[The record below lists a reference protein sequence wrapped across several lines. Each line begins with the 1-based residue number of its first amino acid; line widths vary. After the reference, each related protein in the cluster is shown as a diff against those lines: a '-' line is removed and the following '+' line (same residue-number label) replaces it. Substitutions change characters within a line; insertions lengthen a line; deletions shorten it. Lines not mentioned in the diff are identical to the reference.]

1 MIDRQTGQNP
11 LPSLTSA
18 LPPRRRFLR
27 AEGCPPWL
35 AGAIWRR
42 RLTSGFTLIELLVV
56 IGVVILLTALLI
68 PAFTNLKS
76 AGDVT
81 SAGYTIKGVLEQART
96 YAMANNTY
104 TWVGFYEEDVSQPS
118 TNPPTPGVGRLVISI
133 VAAKDGV
140 QGFDPTAVASATN
153 RLDIAR
159 LIQVGKLTKIDNVH
173 LPLFAIPT
181 GTPGNTFDTR
191 PAVQNDPVVGYNDSR
206 FGELNASPPNT
217 APVSNNGSSKF
228 PFQYPVGNPIPTA
241 QYTFTKTLQFDSR
254 GEARINS
261 SYDVRA
267 VIEIGLLPTHGNVAP
282 TPTPSAGN
290 YIANAVAVQL
300 NGVAGNVKVYRR

>member
-1 MIDRQTGQNP
+1 MAIME
-11 LPSLTSA
+11 SL
-18 LPPRRRFLR
+18 RRDASKRTQDAF
-27 AEGCPPWL
+27 
-35 AGAIWRR
+35 
-42 RLTSGFTLIELLVV
+42 SLIELMVV
-56 IGVVILLTALLI
+56 IAIMVLVSALI
-68 PAFTNLKS
+68 APAFRSLKG

-81 SAGYTIKGVLEQART
+81 SAAYTVKSVLEQART

-140 QGFDPTAVASATN
+140 QGFDPNAVTSPTN

-159 LIQVGKLTKIDNVH
+159 LVQVGKLIKIENVH

-228 PFQYPVGNPIPTA
+228 PFQYPIGNPVPNA
-241 QYTFTKTLQFDSR
+241 QYTFTKTLQFDPR
-254 GEARINS
+254 GEGRINS
-261 SYDVRA
+261 SYDVRP

-290 YIANAVAVQL
+290 YNGNVVAVQL
-300 NGVAGNVKVYRR
+300 NGFAGNVKVYRR

>member
-1 MIDRQTGQNP
+1 MIGRQTDQNP
-11 LPSLTSA
+11 LPSLTSD
-18 LPPRRRFLR
+18 LRPRRRLLR

>member
-1 MIDRQTGQNP
+1 MRWQRRHISPSVWCDCLLLRQKWR
-11 LPSLTSA
+11 TSA
-18 LPPRRRFLR
+18 AGRSQLHLRRRRRFSRSLKVQATFFPGNEDAMDQLMTDNRVRRSRSWLHPNRADGCHRDHDPRQRPSSLPLLR
-27 AEGCPPWL
+27 
-35 AGAIWRR
+35 
-42 RLTSGFTLIELLVV
+42 T
-56 IGVVILLTALLI
+56 
-68 PAFTNLKS
+68 LKS

-81 SAGYTIKGVLEQART
+81 SAAYTIKGVLEQART

-118 TNPPTPGVGRLVISI
+118 TNPPTPGVGRLVMSI

-140 QGFDPTAVASATN
+140 QGFDPNAVASPTN

-159 LIQVGKLTKIDNVH
+159 LVQVGKLIKIDNVH

-217 APVSNNGSSKF
+217 AP
-228 PFQYPVGNPIPTA
+228 A
-241 QYTFTKTLQFDSR
+241 
-254 GEARINS
+254 E
-261 SYDVRA
+261 
-267 VIEIGLLPTHGNVAP
+267 
-282 TPTPSAGN
+282 
-290 YIANAVAVQL
+290 
-300 NGVAGNVKVYRR
+300 

>member
-1 MIDRQTGQNP
+1 MIGRQTGQNP
-11 LPSLTSA
+11 LPSLTSD
-18 LPPRRRFLR
+18 LRPRRSLLR

-35 AGAIWRR
+35 AGAIRRR

-56 IGVVILLTALLI
+56 IGIMILLTVLLT

-81 SAGYTIKGVLEQART
+81 SAAYTIKGVLEQGRT

-118 TNPPTPGVGRLVISI
+118 KNPPIPGVGRLVMSI

-140 QGFDPTAVASATN
+140 QGFDPIAVAGPTN
-153 RLDIAR
+153 RLDPRR
-159 LIQVGKLTKIDNVH
+159 LIQIGKLIKIDNVH
-173 LPLFAIPT
+173 LPLFTIPT
-181 GTPGNTFDTR
+181 GTTGNTFDTR
-191 PAVQNDPVVGYNDSR
+191 PAIQNDPAVGYNDSR
-206 FGELNASPPNT
+206 FGELNAAPPNT

-228 PFQYPVGNPIPTA
+228 PFQYPVGDPVPPA
-241 QYTFTKTLQFDSR
+241 QYNFAKTLQFDPR
-254 GEARINS
+254 GEGRINGT
-261 SYDVRA
+261 YDVRP
-267 VIEIGLLPTHGNVAP
+267 VIEIGLLSTHGNIGP

-290 YIANAVAVQL
+290 YPGNVVAVQL
-300 NGVAGNVKVYRR
+300 NGVAGNVKIYRR

>member
-11 LPSLTSA
+11 LPSLTSD
-18 LPPRRRFLR
+18 L
-27 AEGCPPWL
+27 
-35 AGAIWRR
+35 R
-42 RLTSGFTLIELLVV
+42 RLASDPTALRRPLTSDLRPPTSGFTLVELIVV
-56 IGVVILLTALLI
+56 IGIMILLTAILT

-81 SAGYTIKGVLEQART
+81 SAAYTIKGALEQART

-104 TWVGFYEEDVSQPS
+104 AWVGFYEEDVSQPS
-118 TNPPTPGVGRLVISI
+118 QNPPIPGVGRLVMSI

-140 QGFDPTAVASATN
+140 QGFDPTAVASPTN

-159 LIQVGKLTKIDNVH
+159 LVQVGKLIKIDNVH

-181 GTPGNTFDTR
+181 GTPGNSFDTR

-228 PFQYPVGNPIPTA
+228 PFQYPVGSPVPTA

-254 GEARINS
+254 GEGRINS
-261 SYDVRA
+261 SYDVRP

-290 YIANAVAVQL
+290 YVGNVVAVQL
-300 NGVAGNVKVYRR
+300 NGFAGNVKVYRR

>member
-1 MIDRQTGQNP
+1 MIDKQTGQNP
-11 LPSLTSA
+11 LPSLTSD
-18 LPPRRRFLR
+18 LR
-27 AEGCPPWL
+27 PPWL

>member
-1 MIDRQTGQNP
+1 MQSF
-11 LPSLTSA
+11 SLGASK
-18 LPPRRRFLR
+18 R
-27 AEGCPPWL
+27 ARDAFSL
-35 AGAIWRR
+35 V
-42 RLTSGFTLIELLVV
+42 ELMVV
-56 IGVVILLTALLI
+56 ISIMIIIAGIIA
-68 PAFTNLKS
+68 PAFTSLKG

-81 SAGYTIKGVLEQART
+81 SAAYTIKGVLEQART

-104 TWVGFYEEDVSQPS
+104 TWIGFYEEDVSQAS

-140 QGFDPTAVASATN
+140 QGFDPNAVTSPTN

-159 LIQVGKLTKIDNVH
+159 LVQVGKLIKIENVH

-228 PFQYPVGNPIPTA
+228 PFQYPVGNPVPNA
-241 QYTFTKTLQFDSR
+241 QYTFTKTLQFDPR
-254 GEARINS
+254 GEGRINS
-261 SYDVRA
+261 SYDVRP
-267 VIEIGLLPTHGNVAP
+267 VIEIGLLPTHGNAAP

-290 YIANAVAVQL
+290 YTGNVVAVQL
-300 NGVAGNVKVYRR
+300 NGFAGNVKVYRR

>member
-1 MIDRQTGQNP
+1 MQA
-11 LPSLTSA
+11 A
-18 LPPRRRFLR
+18 LKRN
-27 AEGCPPWL
+27 A
-35 AGAIWRR
+35 
-42 RLTSGFTLIELLVV
+42 FTLLELMVV
-56 IGVVILLTALLI
+56 IGIIAILMVLVV
-68 PAFTNLKS
+68 PAFTTLKS

-81 SAGYTIKGVLEQART
+81 SAAYTIKGVLEQART

-118 TNPPTPGVGRLVISI
+118 TNPPTPGVGRLVMSI

-140 QGFDPTAVASATN
+140 QGFDPTAVASPTN

-159 LIQVGKLTKIDNVH
+159 LVQVGKLIKIDNVH

-228 PFQYPVGNPIPTA
+228 PFQYPVGNPVPTA
-241 QYTFTKTLQFDSR
+241 QYTFTKTLQFDPR
-254 GEARINS
+254 GEGRINS
-261 SYDVRA
+261 SYDVRP

-290 YIANAVAVQL
+290 YVGNVVAVQF
-300 NGVAGNVKVYRR
+300 NGFAGNVKVYRR

>member
-1 MIDRQTGQNP
+1 MAIMQ
-11 LPSLTSA
+11 SL
-18 LPPRRRFLR
+18 RRPASKRIQDAF
-27 AEGCPPWL
+27 
-35 AGAIWRR
+35 
-42 RLTSGFTLIELLVV
+42 SLIELMVV
-56 IGVVILLTALLI
+56 IAIIVLLSALI
-68 PAFTNLKS
+68 APAFRSLKG

-81 SAGYTIKGVLEQART
+81 SAAYTVKSVLEQART

-104 TWVGFYEEDVSQPS
+104 TWIGFYEEDVSQAS

-140 QGFDPTAVASATN
+140 QGFDPNAVTSPTN

-159 LIQVGKLTKIDNVH
+159 LVQVGKLIKIDNVH
-173 LPLFAIPT
+173 LPLFAIPI

-228 PFQYPVGNPIPTA
+228 PFQYPIGNPVPNA
-241 QYTFTKTLQFDSR
+241 QYTFTKTLQFDPR
-254 GEARINS
+254 GEGRINS
-261 SYDVRA
+261 SYDVRPL
-267 VIEIGLLPTHGNVAP
+267 IEIGLLPTHGNVAP

-290 YIANAVAVQL
+290 YNGNVVAVQL
-300 NGVAGNVKVYRR
+300 NGFAGNVKVYRR

>member
-1 MIDRQTGQNP
+1 MAIMQSFSRGASKRAPDAF
-11 LPSLTSA
+11 SLVE
-18 LPPRRRFLR
+18 LMVV
-27 AEGCPPWL
+27 
-35 AGAIWRR
+35 
-42 RLTSGFTLIELLVV
+42 TLIM
-56 IGVVILLTALLI
+56 LI
-68 PAFTNLKS
+68 IAGFIAPAFTSLKG

-81 SAGYTIKGVLEQART
+81 TAAYTIKGVLEQART

-104 TWVGFYEEDVSQPS
+104 TWIGFYEEDVSQAS

-140 QGFDPTAVASATN
+140 QGFDPSAVTSPTN

-159 LIQVGKLTKIDNVH
+159 LVQVGKLIKIDNVH

-228 PFQYPVGNPIPTA
+228 PFQYPVGNPVPTA

-254 GEARINS
+254 GEGRINS
-261 SYDVRA
+261 SYDVRP

-290 YIANAVAVQL
+290 YVGNVVAVQF
-300 NGVAGNVKVYRR
+300 NGFAGNVKVYRR

>member
-1 MIDRQTGQNP
+1 MAIMQ
-11 LPSLTSA
+11 SF
-18 LPPRRRFLR
+18 RRDASKR
-27 AEGCPPWL
+27 AQD
-35 AGAIWRR
+35 AF
-42 RLTSGFTLIELLVV
+42 SLIELMVV
-56 IGVVILLTALLI
+56 IAIIVLVSALI
-68 PAFTNLKS
+68 APAFRSLKG

-81 SAGYTIKGVLEQART
+81 SAAYTVKSVLEQART

-118 TNPPTPGVGRLVISI
+118 TNPPTPGVGRLVMSI
-133 VAAKDGV
+133 VAANDGL
-140 QGFDPTAVASATN
+140 QGFDPIAVASPTN

-159 LIQVGKLTKIDNVH
+159 LIQVGKLIKIENVH

-181 GTPGNTFDTR
+181 GTAGNSFDSR

-228 PFQYPVGNPIPTA
+228 PFQYPVGDPVPNA
-241 QYTFTKTLQFDSR
+241 QYTFTKTLQFDPR
-254 GEARINS
+254 GEGRINS
-261 SYDVRA
+261 SYDVRP

-290 YIANAVAVQL
+290 YAGNVVAVQL
-300 NGVAGNVKVYRR
+300 NGFAGNVKVYRR

>member
-1 MIDRQTGQNP
+1 MAIME
-11 LPSLTSA
+11 SL
-18 LPPRRRFLR
+18 RRDASKR
-27 AEGCPPWL
+27 AQD
-35 AGAIWRR
+35 AF
-42 RLTSGFTLIELLVV
+42 SLIELMVV
-56 IGVVILLTALLI
+56 IAIIVLVSALI
-68 PAFTNLKS
+68 APAFRSLKG

-81 SAGYTIKGVLEQART
+81 SAAYTVKSVLEQART

-118 TNPPTPGVGRLVISI
+118 TNPPTPGVGRLVMSI
-133 VAAKDGV
+133 VAANDGV
-140 QGFDPTAVASATN
+140 QGFDPNAVTSPTN

-159 LIQVGKLTKIDNVH
+159 LIQVGKLIKIDNVH

-206 FGELNASPPNT
+206 FGELNAAPPNT

-228 PFQYPVGNPIPTA
+228 PFQYPIGNPVPNA
-241 QYTFTKTLQFDSR
+241 QYTFTKTLQFDPR
-254 GEARINS
+254 GEGRINS
-261 SYDVRA
+261 SYDVRL

-290 YIANAVAVQL
+290 YTGNVVAVQL
-300 NGVAGNVKVYRR
+300 NGFAGNVKVYRR

>member
-1 MIDRQTGQNP
+1 MAIMQ
-11 LPSLTSA
+11 SL
-18 LPPRRRFLR
+18 RRDASKR
-27 AEGCPPWL
+27 AQD
-35 AGAIWRR
+35 AF
-42 RLTSGFTLIELLVV
+42 SLIELMVV
-56 IGVVILLTALLI
+56 IAIIVLVSALI
-68 PAFTNLKS
+68 APAFRSLKG

-81 SAGYTIKGVLEQART
+81 SAAYTIKGVLEQART

-104 TWVGFYEEDVSQPS
+104 TWIGFYEEDVSQAS

-140 QGFDPTAVASATN
+140 QGFDPNAVTSPTN

-159 LIQVGKLTKIDNVH
+159 LVQVGKLIKIENVH

-228 PFQYPVGNPIPTA
+228 PFQYPVGNPVPNA
-241 QYTFTKTLQFDSR
+241 QYTFTKTLQFDPR
-254 GEARINS
+254 GEGRINS
-261 SYDVRA
+261 SYDVRP
-267 VIEIGLLPTHGNVAP
+267 VIEIGLLPTHGNAAP

-290 YIANAVAVQL
+290 YTGNVVAVQL
-300 NGVAGNVKVYRR
+300 NGFAGNVKVYRR

>member
-1 MIDRQTGQNP
+1 MVAMTGRKTH
-11 LPSLTSA
+11 SY
-18 LPPRRRFLR
+18 
-27 AEGCPPWL
+27 
-35 AGAIWRR
+35 AIGQR
-42 RLTSGFTLIELLVV
+42 GFSLIELLVV
-56 IGVVILLTALLI
+56 IAIIVLVTALIL
-68 PAFTNLKS
+68 PAFTSIKS
-76 AGDVT
+76 AGDLT
-81 SAGYTIKGVLEQART
+81 SAAYTIKGVLEQART

-228 PFQYPVGNPIPTA
+228 PLQYPVGNPVPTA
-241 QYTFTKTLQFDSR
+241 QYTFTKTLQFDPR
-254 GEARINS
+254 GEGRINS
-261 SYDVRA
+261 SYDVRP

-290 YIANAVAVQL
+290 FTGNVVAVQL

>member
-1 MIDRQTGQNP
+1 MAIMQ
-11 LPSLTSA
+11 SL
-18 LPPRRRFLR
+18 RRDASKR
-27 AEGCPPWL
+27 AQD
-35 AGAIWRR
+35 AF
-42 RLTSGFTLIELLVV
+42 SLIELMVV
-56 IGVVILLTALLI
+56 IAIIVLVSALI
-68 PAFTNLKS
+68 APAFRSLKG

-81 SAGYTIKGVLEQART
+81 SAAYTVKSVLEQART

-118 TNPPTPGVGRLVISI
+118 TNPPTPGVGRLVMSI

-140 QGFDPTAVASATN
+140 QGFDPIAVASPTN
-153 RLDIAR
+153 RLDIAS
-159 LIQVGKLTKIDNVH
+159 LIQVGKLIKIENVH

-181 GTPGNTFDTR
+181 GTAGNSFDSR

-228 PFQYPVGNPIPTA
+228 PFQYPVGNPVPNA
-241 QYTFTKTLQFDSR
+241 QYTFTKTLQFDPR
-254 GEARINS
+254 GEGRINS
-261 SYDVRA
+261 SYDVRP

-290 YIANAVAVQL
+290 YTGNVVAVQL
-300 NGVAGNVKVYRR
+300 NGFAGNVKVYRR

>member
-1 MIDRQTGQNP
+1 ME
-11 LPSLTSA
+11 SL
-18 LPPRRRFLR
+18 RRDASKRTQDAF
-27 AEGCPPWL
+27 
-35 AGAIWRR
+35 
-42 RLTSGFTLIELLVV
+42 SLIELMVV
-56 IGVVILLTALLI
+56 IAIIVLVSALI
-68 PAFTNLKS
+68 APAFRSLKG

-81 SAGYTIKGVLEQART
+81 SAAYTVKSVLEQART

-118 TNPPTPGVGRLVISI
+118 TNPPTPGVGRLVMSI
-133 VAAKDGV
+133 VAANDGV
-140 QGFDPTAVASATN
+140 QGFDPNAVTSPTN

-159 LIQVGKLTKIDNVH
+159 LIQVGKLIKIDNVH

-206 FGELNASPPNT
+206 FGELNAAPPNT

-228 PFQYPVGNPIPTA
+228 PFQYPIGNPVPNA
-241 QYTFTKTLQFDSR
+241 QYTFTKTLQFDPR
-254 GEARINS
+254 GEGRINS
-261 SYDVRA
+261 SYDVRL

-290 YIANAVAVQL
+290 YNGNVVAVQL
-300 NGVAGNVKVYRR
+300 NGFAGNVKVYRR

>member
-11 LPSLTSA
+11 RPSLTSLGA
-18 LPPRRRFLR
+18 VTFYEPETDLR
-27 AEGCPPWL
+27 PPWL
-35 AGAIWRR
+35 AGAIRRR

-56 IGVVILLTALLI
+56 IGIMILLTALLT
-68 PAFTNLKS
+68 PAFTNLKG

-81 SAGYTIKGVLEQART
+81 SAAYTVKGVLEQART

-118 TNPPTPGVGRLVISI
+118 TNPPNPGIGRLVMSI
-133 VAAKDGV
+133 VAANDGL
-140 QGFDPTAVASATN
+140 QGFDPDAVASPTN
-153 RLDIAR
+153 RLDTAR
-159 LIQVGKLTKIDNVH
+159 LIQVGKLIKIDNVH

-181 GTPGNTFDTR
+181 GTPGDTFDTR

-228 PFQYPVGNPIPTA
+228 PFQYPVGNPVPTA
-241 QYTFTKTLQFDSR
+241 QYTFTKTLQFDPR
-254 GEARINS
+254 GEGRINS
-261 SYDVRA
+261 SYDVRL
-267 VIEIGLLPTHGNVAP
+267 VIEIGLLSTHGNVAP

-290 YIANAVAVQL
+290 YKGNVVAVQL
-300 NGVAGNVKVYRR
+300 NGFAGNVKVYRR

>member
-18 LPPRRRFLR
+18 LRPRRRLIR

-56 IGVVILLTALLI
+56 IGVMILLTALFT
-68 PAFTNLKS
+68 PAFTNLKR

-81 SAGYTIKGVLEQART
+81 SAAYTIKGVLEQART
-96 YAMANNTY
+96 YAMADNTY

-140 QGFDPTAVASATN
+140 QGFDPTAAASPTN

-159 LIQVGKLTKIDNVH
+159 LIQVGKLIKIDNVH

>member
-1 MIDRQTGQNP
+1 V
-11 LPSLTSA
+11 
-18 LPPRRRFLR
+18 
-27 AEGCPPWL
+27 E
-35 AGAIWRR
+35 
-42 RLTSGFTLIELLVV
+42 LIVV
-56 IGVVILLTALLI
+56 IGIMILVA
-68 PAFTNLKS
+68 AFIAPVFTSLKS

-81 SAGYTIKGVLEQART
+81 SAAYTIKGVLEQART

-104 TWVGFYEEDVSQPS
+104 TWVGFYEEDVSQAS

-140 QGFDPTAVASATN
+140 QGFDPNAVTSPTN

-159 LIQVGKLTKIDNVH
+159 LVQVGKLIKIDNVH

-217 APVSNNGSSKF
+217 APASNNGSSKF
-228 PFQYPVGNPIPTA
+228 PFQYPVGNPLPTA
-241 QYTFTKTLQFDSR
+241 QYTFTKTLQFDPR
-254 GEARINS
+254 GEGRINS
-261 SYDVRA
+261 SYDVRP

-290 YIANAVAVQL
+290 YTGNVVAVQV

>member
-1 MIDRQTGQNP
+1 MAIME
-11 LPSLTSA
+11 SL
-18 LPPRRRFLR
+18 RRDASKR
-27 AEGCPPWL
+27 AQD
-35 AGAIWRR
+35 AF
-42 RLTSGFTLIELLVV
+42 SLIELMVV
-56 IGVVILLTALLI
+56 IAIIVLVSALI
-68 PAFTNLKS
+68 APAFRSLKG

-81 SAGYTIKGVLEQART
+81 SAAYTVKSVLEQART

-118 TNPPTPGVGRLVISI
+118 TNPPTPGVGRLVMSI
-133 VAAKDGV
+133 VAANDGV
-140 QGFDPTAVASATN
+140 QGFDPIAVASPTN

-159 LIQVGKLTKIDNVH
+159 LIQVGKLIKIENVH

-181 GTPGNTFDTR
+181 GTAGNSFDSR

-228 PFQYPVGNPIPTA
+228 PFQYPVGDPVPNA
-241 QYTFTKTLQFDSR
+241 QYTFTKTLQFDPR
-254 GEARINS
+254 GEGRINS
-261 SYDVRA
+261 SYDVRP

-290 YIANAVAVQL
+290 YTGNVVAVQL
-300 NGVAGNVKVYRR
+300 NGFAGNVKVYRR